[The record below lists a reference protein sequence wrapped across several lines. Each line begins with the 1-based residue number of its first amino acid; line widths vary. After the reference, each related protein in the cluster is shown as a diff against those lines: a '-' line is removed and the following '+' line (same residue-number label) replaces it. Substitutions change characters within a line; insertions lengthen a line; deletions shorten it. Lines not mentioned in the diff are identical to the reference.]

1 MKSRKVSG
9 TDRIT
14 AEALKAG
21 GQKMAEMLLKI
32 CNAAWHQEKLPT
44 YWCRSMINSIHKKA
58 CKLTPSSFRA
68 ISLIFI
74 PGKVYCK
81 MILMRIDDDIDAHL
95 SKQQFGF
102 RKKRGTVDAIFI
114 VRQIMEKA
122 NEHQVLLHL
131 ICVDSKAALYTNWK
145 YVEAYCGG
153 SQDCISD

>member
-1 MKSRKVSG
+1 MASGKV
-9 TDRIT
+9 TNI
-14 AEALKAG
+14 LV
-21 GQKMAEMLLKI
+21 QKYDQL
-32 CNAAWHQEKLPT
+32 NTQESVQINPFKLPS
-44 YWCRSMINSIHKKA
+44 RFPDIH
-58 CKLTPSSFRA
+58 
-68 ISLIFI
+68 
-74 PGKVYCK
+74 PGMVYCK
-81 MILMRIDDDIDAHL
+81 IILMRIDDDIDAHL